1 MNIIA
6 RSAVAAGLL
15 LIAGC
20 SSNIQAIK
28 TAQTTGSPFT
38 QGLAQ
43 GYRDYTDTEVSF
55 YNWPNADYFARKGLS
70 AAAGQVVPP
79 EELADWDIPA
89 DRQAELAAARQRLV
103 TDLDGGARDAKPQ
116 LAAKAQVSFDCWV
129 EEQDIALGRW
139 VDGHDDLHQA
149 RMDACKNSFMTA
161 LGEIEKKET
170 AGAAPSAMA
179 PENYTVYFD
188 FDKSTI
194 TPAAQGVIDQVL
206 SDARAHSP
214 SSISVTGHTD
224 LAGTADYNMAL
235 SLRRADAVRAE
246 LVHGG
251 VPADKIT
258 VAGRGMSE
266 PAVPTAPGVRE
277 QRNRRV
283 EIILT
288 P

>member
-1 MNIIA
+1 MKNIV
-6 RSAVAAGLL
+6 RLTAVAALFVL
-15 LIAGC
+15 AAC
-20 SSNIQAIK
+20 TSNIQAIK
-28 TAQTTGSPFT
+28 SAPGTGSPFT
-38 QGLAQ
+38 QGLAA

-55 YNWPNADYFARKGLS
+55 YNWPNADYFARKGLQ
-70 AAAGQVVPP
+70 AAAGEAVPP
-79 EELADWDIPA
+79 EQLADWDIPA

-129 EEQDIALGRW
+129 EEQDISLGRW

-149 RMDACKNSFMTA
+149 RMDACKNSMLMA
-161 LGEIEKKET
+161 LDEIEKKET
-170 AGAAPSAMA
+170 TSTVPSVVSPA
-179 PENYTVYFD
+179 NYTVYFD

-194 TPAAQGVIDQVL
+194 TPQGRSVIDQVL
-206 SDARAHSP
+206 AEAKTMNAQSL
-214 SSISVTGHTD
+214 SVTGHTD

-235 SLRRADAVRAE
+235 SLRRADTVRSA
-246 LVHGG
+246 LVIGG
-251 VPADKIT
+251 VPADRIT

-277 QRNRRV
+277 PLNRRV
-283 EIILT
+283 EVILQ